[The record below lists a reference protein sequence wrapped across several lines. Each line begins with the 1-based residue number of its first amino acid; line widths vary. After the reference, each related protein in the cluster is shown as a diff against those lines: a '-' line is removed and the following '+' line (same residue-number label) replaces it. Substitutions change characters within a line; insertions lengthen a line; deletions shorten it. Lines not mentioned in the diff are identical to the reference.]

1 MRSLRICSLWVSP
14 DRVALE
20 GSPLNEI
27 ILMSLRATITV
38 SLFALFI
45 ALIFWA
51 WSPKRHK
58 EFAEAANLV
67 FDEPDRVPT
76 EPAPANEKSR

>member
-1 MRSLRICSLWVSP
+1 
-14 DRVALE
+14 
-20 GSPLNEI
+20 
-27 ILMSLRATITV
+27 MSLRATITL

-58 EFAEAANLV
+58 EFTEAANLV
-67 FDEPDRVPT
+67 FDETDRMPAEPT
-76 EPAPANEKSR
+76 PTIEESR

>member
-1 MRSLRICSLWVSP
+1 
-14 DRVALE
+14 
-20 GSPLNEI
+20 
-27 ILMSLRATITV
+27 MSLRAAITL

-58 EFAEAANLV
+58 GFTEAANLV
-67 FDEPDRVPT
+67 FDETDRVSAAVPPVERT
-76 EPAPANEKSR
+76 PATQELR

>member
-1 MRSLRICSLWVSP
+1 M
-14 DRVALE
+14 
-20 GSPLNEI
+20 NEI
-27 ILMSLRATITV
+27 ILMSLRAAVTL
-38 SLFALFI
+38 SLFSLFV

-67 FDEPDRVPT
+67 FDETDRVPA
-76 EPAPANEKSR
+76 ERVAAKQELC

>member
-1 MRSLRICSLWVSP
+1 M
-14 DRVALE
+14 
-20 GSPLNEI
+20 NEI
-27 ILMSLRATITV
+27 ILMCLRAAITL

-58 EFAEAANLV
+58 QFTEAANLV
-67 FDEPDRVPT
+67 FDETDRVPA
-76 EPAPANEKSR
+76 ERVPVERVPAKQELR

>member
-1 MRSLRICSLWVSP
+1 M
-14 DRVALE
+14 
-20 GSPLNEI
+20 NEI
-27 ILMSLRATITV
+27 ILMSLRAAITL

-58 EFAEAANLV
+58 EFTEAANLV
-67 FDEPDRVPT
+67 FDETDRMPPESTPT
-76 EPAPANEKSR
+76 IEELR